1 MFTHWN
7 DCVVTWFSIIKC
19 TIYSMSPYL
28 QSFVWIRAALV
39 VIKSDDLVYILVQ
52 QKYVT
57 LPHFN
62 FVAILCGCSC
72 SINVQHWNPPCGV
85 IKCVT
90 AVFWQRLRVSICHD
104 WTVELATM
112 QYSPWVTKI
121 STHFFLPTP
130 DTMTNA
136 LFMTCVGCIST
147 KKCVLFAIIWYLG
160 MAHDFCMFFKSFHT
174 YIGLV
179 TISTWPAFT
188 ILS

>member
-62 FVAILCGCSC
+62 FVAIVWLLMLNRCTTLKSPHAEWLNA
-72 SINVQHWNPPCGV
+72 SPPCFGNDSAEYRSV
-85 IKCVT
+85 MT
-90 AVFWQRLRVSICHD
+90 GRLSWRQCNTLHD
-104 WTVELATM
+104 SLKFL
-112 QYSPWVTKI
+112 PI
-121 STHFFLPTP
+121 FFLPTP

-147 KKCVLFAIIWYLG
+147 KNVCCLLQFDI
-160 MAHDFCMFFKSFHT
+160 
-174 YIGLV
+174 
-179 TISTWPAFT
+179 
-188 ILS
+188 